1 MDQVYDKLEERITDY
16 YNVGKC
22 PLCLVFPSMSALHS
36 HQKKKFY
43 NNDERRKNMY

>member
-1 MDQVYDKLEERITDY
+1 MERIYDKLEERITDY

-36 HQKKKFY
+36 RQEVKFY
-43 NNDERRKNMY
+43 NVERRINLY